1 MISNLTFKQD
11 NTVTDEPVVDLLKFL
26 TDKLDAAVVKAR
38 LPTGRN
44 PLQQL
49 VLIIS
54 DGRLTEKVPDYKFSC
69 IFLVIF
75 ICLTSLIL
83 IFKFSIFQEK
93 LKQCIR
99 DVSAGNRMVVFLVL
113 DASKESIMDFQ
124 VSFSMLK

>member
-83 IFKFSIFQEK
+83 IFKFSIF
-93 LKQCIR
+93 
-99 DVSAGNRMVVFLVL
+99 
-113 DASKESIMDFQ
+113 
-124 VSFSMLK
+124 